1 LHSRTPAT
9 EHSTPYPTVSLQQ
22 HILVLP
28 ALSYTP
34 GFWNLLFIF
43 WRTPKEKVQL
53 WAHQVRLVCP
63 PSFNNSRT
71 GEQISIKF
79 GIVSLIKIGGH
90 ISILACQKFGQY
102 RKMPDRL
109 FIGENM
115 FYRDYRSR
123 IFRTTHRTKNVPEK
137 NFYRRK
143 QCSGQTDSQPDRQT
157 DRQPAS
163 QPARQTD
170 RQTDIQFITTKTKRF
185 REDYLSKQNIPDYY
199 RTKNVSD
206 RLCIGAAN
214 TAHVK

>member
-1 LHSRTPAT
+1 MHSRTPAT

-157 DRQPAS
+157 DRQTYNLS
-163 QPARQTD
+163 QQKQKGSAKTIYRSKTFRTIIARKTFRTGCVSEQQTL
-170 RQTDIQFITTKTKRF
+170 RM
-185 REDYLSKQNIPDYY
+185 
-199 RTKNVSD
+199 
-206 RLCIGAAN
+206 
-214 TAHVK
+214 